1 MFMKAKEACT
11 STLLSHFSIKEVRY
25 SRFLSQP
32 HQPGAP
38 SITKETS
45 MECEVVGNTA
55 LSGDFS
61 SYHMNRTAPF
71 RLREGARLLRDLF
84 FVSLR
89 LPIKFC

>member
-1 MFMKAKEACT
+1 
-11 STLLSHFSIKEVRY
+11 
-25 SRFLSQP
+25 
-32 HQPGAP
+32 
-38 SITKETS
+38 